1 MFEKLQLTMKCQSWS
16 IRRNWFFL
24 WALKRPF
31 ELISSLASSLFPQ
44 TVSDPMRLQFEKR
57 EFISFRLFSSFQNPF
72 HWDQVACRAQC
83 GLWHWYLRVKRLVS
97 ARPTRILARDSSG
110 SLQDKAA
117 VCLSHS
123 QWARAVLLSLR
134 LVCLEGSLGLR
145 VCSPGRELMKIELY
159 FVSFL
164 VPKACGIEVSVLWR
178 Y

>member
-1 MFEKLQLTMKCQSWS
+1 MKCQSWS
-16 IRRNWFFL
+16 IRWNWFFL

-97 ARPTRILARDSSG
+97 ARPTRILVRDSSG
-110 SLQDKAA
+110 SLQDKA
-117 VCLSHS
+117 VSCVPLPQPVS
-123 QWARAVLLSLR
+123 QGCA
-134 LVCLEGSLGLR
+134 LVPPLGLSWR
-145 VCSPGRELMKIELY
+145 FLGTQSVCPGRELMKIELY

-164 VPKACGIEVSVLWR
+164 VPKACGIEVSGLWR
-178 Y
+178 CLD